1 MTVWRSICFVG
12 VSVDAARFRS
22 GILRFQRDKRHPRI
36 TSTASIGRNAREQM
50 VSKHSDFIG
59 YKVYSM
65 QRLLHRVLEISF
77 KQYGIT
83 PGQWNLLNQLDQ
95 AGALSQRK
103 LAEQTKKEQATITR
117 YLDTLERKGL
127 IVRTRDANDRRAH
140 VITIT
145 DEARKLLH
153 QVEPIAEE
161 ASSKLVEEISPEEIE
176 TFLHVVEKLS
186 QNASTYISERN

>member
-1 MTVWRSICFVG
+1 
-12 VSVDAARFRS
+12 
-22 GILRFQRDKRHPRI
+22 
-36 TSTASIGRNAREQM
+36 M

-176 TFLHVVEKLS
+176 MFLHVVEKLS